1 MGNKSCD
8 FENGGCRSRGTV
20 HGLLCELEEGT
31 ISQPLAES
39 IIYRLELSAQFVE
52 QLLPF
57 VNESKLE
64 LNEVFTNLK
73 ILFYS
78 FCRKLE
84 EIEGVKSAPN
94 CTHLAVYSID
104 KPVSVLRQGYYARTT
119 QI

>member
-1 MGNKSCD
+1 MADADLEEQFIAC
-8 FENGGCRSRGTV
+8 FEDIQS
-20 HGLLCELEEGT
+20 LLTQCELKEGT
-31 ISQPLAES
+31 INQPLVEP
-39 IIYRLELSAQFVE
+39 IVYRLELSAQFVE

-73 ILFYS
+73 ILFHS
-78 FCRKLE
+78 FCRRLE
-84 EIEGVKSAPN
+84 EIEGVTSAPN

-104 KPVSVLRQGYYARTT
+104 KPVSVMRQRYYARTT